1 MSAASAAAQ
10 PLRRVLGGVRCNN
23 DLRGVRY
30 DCLLPLKTTTTTPYL
45 DPDAMVHVLLTLN
58 EPLAAA

>member
-1 MSAASAAAQ
+1 MI
-10 PLRRVLGGVRCNN
+10 RGGCA
-23 DLRGVRY
+23 Y
-30 DCLLPLKTTTTTPYL
+30 DCLLPLKTTTLPYL